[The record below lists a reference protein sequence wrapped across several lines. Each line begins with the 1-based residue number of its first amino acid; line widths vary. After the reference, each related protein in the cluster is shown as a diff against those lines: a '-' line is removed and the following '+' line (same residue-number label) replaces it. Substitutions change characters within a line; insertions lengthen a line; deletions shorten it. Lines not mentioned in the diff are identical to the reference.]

1 MSLQNKNPS
10 SLPGDNFCND
20 IIRAGSSWDQETGG
34 NDQKYN
40 SSLVFQHRFFSEQNI
55 PLAEPDT
62 TFLFYILTLMIYSGS
77 GCIVNY

>member
-20 IIRAGSSWDQETGG
+20 IIRAGSPWDQETGG

-40 SSLVFQHRFFSEQNI
+40 SSLVFNI
-55 PLAEPDT
+55 DAFQSKTYLWQS
-62 TFLFYILTLMIYSGS
+62 LTLHFSSTY
-77 GCIVNY
+77 